1 MTTRHYSSFLLRL
14 WMLDATE
21 KASGKNES
29 EEAQNSMVLQL
40 QHLQSGK
47 TWRLT
52 SLIELNE
59 LLKETV
65 ASGGAIIGLVGDE
78 PDDRLP
84 ATQKDEVE

>member
-1 MTTRHYSSFLLRL
+1 M
-14 WMLDATE
+14 MDATE
-21 KASGKNES
+21 KVSSKNES
-29 EEAQNSMVLQL
+29 EEAQTSVVLQL

-65 ASGGAIIGLVGDE
+65 ANGGTILGLVGDE

-84 ATQKDEVE
+84 ATQKDEAE

>member
-1 MTTRHYSSFLLRL
+1 MLESS
-14 WMLDATE
+14 E
-21 KASGKNES
+21 KESSKNES
-29 EEAQNSMVLQL
+29 EEGQNSMVLQL

-65 ASGGAIIGLVGDE
+65 ASGGTIIGLVGDE

-84 ATQKDEVE
+84 ATQKDELE